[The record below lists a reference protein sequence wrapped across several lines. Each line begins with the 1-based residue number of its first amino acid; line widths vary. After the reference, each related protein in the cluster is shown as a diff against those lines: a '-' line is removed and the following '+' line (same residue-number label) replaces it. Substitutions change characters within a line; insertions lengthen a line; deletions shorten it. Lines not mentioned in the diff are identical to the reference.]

1 MADGLRGLKAMYCEF
16 LRARPKIISSEVNDR
31 ARLLRSP
38 ARHDAD
44 TNSQQLCPGGKPA
57 SRLAALARPVA
68 LVGAIASVAVTG
80 CSKRTTTVG
89 PAVDA
94 SPMSAAPGHGKWDWT
109 GIIGTGQSLSVGVQG
124 EPVILAHQPFGNLKL
139 SLGDANLGLPPYPS
153 GDSRLALVPLVE
165 PIRPE
170 TTAYPSAYPFNI
182 WGESPH
188 TAMGDEISALS
199 LQSGHGDYVTIHTV
213 VGESGQG
220 LSVIEKGATALPD
233 RGHAFAAS
241 LFEVAA
247 VARIA
252 AAAGKI
258 YGVGAVI
265 LTHGETDAMS
275 PSYEQGLARL
285 YDDYNAGILAITHQE
300 QAVPLFLTQQQT
312 TPGIPGRALS
322 PIAQW
327 KAGIDRPGAI
337 VCVGPKYQYP
347 YAADAL
353 HLTADGYDRLGEKYG
368 EAYYEQVVL
377 GHRWQPLEP
386 VAATRSGK
394 TVVLTFHAPYPPLAW
409 DDALP
414 SPHGTA
420 HAAWAKGRGFE
431 VEDRDGEQTI
441 ASVAIRGPAVEIEL
455 ASEPSAEGLV
465 VRYATTQDG
474 DGQQAGRAAGRIG
487 QLRDSD
493 PRVGYATKQPQ
504 YDYAVAFEVP
514 VPWTLSSR

>member
-1 MADGLRGLKAMYCEF
+1 M
-16 LRARPKIISSEVNDR
+16 
-31 ARLLRSP
+31 
-38 ARHDAD
+38 
-44 TNSQQLCPGGKPA
+44 
-57 SRLAALARPVA
+57 ALASTLTSA
-68 LVGAIASVAVTG
+68 GLTG
-80 CSKRTTTVG
+80 CSRRSATTGSAVG
-89 PAVDA
+89 APSV
-94 SPMSAAPGHGKWDWT
+94 SAAPGHGHWDWT

-124 EPVILAHQPFGNLKL
+124 EHVLLTEQRFGNLKL
-139 SLGDANLGLPPYPS
+139 SLGGANLTVPPYPP

-165 PIRPE
+165 PIRPQ

-199 LQSGHGDYVTIHTV
+199 LESGRGDYVTVHTV
-213 VGESGQG
+213 VGESGQA
-220 LSVIEKGATALPD
+220 LSVIEKGATATPD

-247 VARIA
+247 IARIA
-252 AAAGKI
+252 AAAGKS

-265 LTHGETDAMS
+265 LTHGETDAMN
-275 PSYEQGLARL
+275 PNYEQGLVRL

-300 QAVPLFLTQQQT
+300 RPVPLLLTQQQT
-312 TPGIPGRALS
+312 TPGIPGVALS

-353 HLTADGYDRLGEKYG
+353 HLTAEGYDRLGEKYG

-386 VAATRSGK
+386 VAAMRSGRK
-394 TVVLTFHAPYPPLAW
+394 TLVVTFHVPYPPLAW

-414 SPHGTA
+414 SPHAVA
-420 HAAWAKGRGFE
+420 HAVWAKGRGFE
-431 VEDRDGEQTI
+431 VEDGAGERTI
-441 ASVAIRGPAVEIEL
+441 ASVAIQGLAVQIEL
-455 ASEPSAEGLV
+455 ASEPSADGLV
-465 VRYATTQDG
+465 VRYAMTQDG
-474 DGQQAGRAAGRIG
+474 DGQQGGRAAGRIG

-493 PRVGYATKQPQ
+493 PRIGYATKQPQ

-514 VPWTLSSR
+514 VPWTIESR